1 MAQLNSSVVQGSLR
15 VTDTTYTTDLV
26 VSGSKTARYALIA
39 PTSAGA
45 PTWRALTNA
54 DVGLGNVE
62 NTKLSTWTGS
72 TNITTLGTIGT
83 GTWNATTI
91 AVNKGGTGKTSWTQ
105 WGVLYASAGT
115 TLANTTA
122 GTAGYLLQGNG
133 AAAPSWIQ
141 ATNNNTAST
150 IVKRDSSGNFSAGTI
165 TATVT
170 NATTT
175 EDTTNSLYIVGV
187 TSAASTTLKRD
198 TYAILKKAE
207 LTLGAVNNAG
217 SIKLFSSGANSK
229 AHIIQ
234 GESTTS
240 NDFTHTL
247 PNSNGWVA
255 TGASTGAGDG
265 STPIYLGNNGILSA
279 VSSVSY
285 SLLPTNDSFI
295 LTEGDNSANPPATAK
310 ATIPSNYALN
320 RKIFYSQ
327 DTPSVTDA
335 DLGMFWFQ
343 PASFTM
349 EDLKCLIVGVVA
361 TNTTSVT
368 INNDDITTDMV
379 VVKCVL
385 SNPSAQTGDLTWT
398 TTGKDP
404 EDPNSRGNIVV
415 NGTINGTTSMTF
427 YLIHAR

>member
-1 MAQLNSSVVQGSLR
+1 MAQLGSSVVQGSLR
-15 VTDTTYTTDLV
+15 VTDTTYTTDLII
-26 VSGSKTARYALIA
+26 SGSKTARYALIA

-83 GTWNATTI
+83 GTWNASTI

-105 WGVLYASAGT
+105 WGVLYASADT

-122 GTAGYLLQGNG
+122 GTSGYLLQGNG

-198 TYAILKKAE
+198 TYAILNKAT
-207 LTLGAVNNAG
+207 LTLGAANNEG
-217 SIKLFSSGANSK
+217 NLKLFSSGANSK
-229 AHIIQ
+229 AHIIK
-234 GESTTS
+234 GTSTT
-240 NDFTHTL
+240 NDITHTL
-247 PNSNGWVA
+247 PNATGWLA
-255 TGASTGAGDG
+255 TGATSGVG
-265 STPIYLGNNGILSA
+265 STNAPIYLNTSG
-279 VSSVSY
+279 
-285 SLLPTNDSFI
+285 I
-295 LTEGDNSANPPATAK
+295 LTETGIIDFAHGGTNTSGQADHQILIGTGTSLEWRVLDGSDLTTAIQYQ
-310 ATIPSNYALN
+310 T
-320 RKIFYSQ
+320 
-327 DTPSVTDA
+327 DTPASTDVVPGTIWLRPTSV
-335 DLGMFWFQ
+335 
-343 PASFTM
+343 SI
-349 EDLKCLIVGVVA
+349 EDLKCLVVQLNSISGDGSQQVSA
-361 TNTTSVT
+361 TYNSDS
-368 INNDDITTDMV
+368 INQHMV
-379 VVKCVL
+379 VVGYSF
-385 SNPSAQTGDLTWT
+385 SNPAAVVGDLTWT
-398 TTGKDP
+398 TTDANPTLTVQGY
-404 EDPNSRGNIVV
+404 
-415 NGTINGTTSMTF
+415 INGNTNIIL
-427 YLIHAR
+427 YLLPERGA

>member
-15 VTDTTYTTDLV
+15 VTDTTYTTNENISSLTASQAVVTDANKNLISRNIYNKTSAGNLEWTSAANDIHLV
-26 VSGSKTARYALIA
+26 TKNTLAYWNGLYNASSSNLAYCNKGAFGNMAIKTKGNGFSDSSNTISVAYGTSANTAVQGNQTIFTLNGSTKNSGSSNTSFYA
-39 PTSAGA
+39 PTSSGA
-45 PTWRALTNA
+45 TNQILVSGGTNA
-54 DVGLGNVE
+54 PV
-62 NTKLSTWTGS
+62 WT
-72 TNITTLGTIGT
+72 
-83 GTWNATTI
+83 
-91 AVNKGGTGKTSWTQ
+91 
-105 WGVLYASAGT
+105 
-115 TLANTTA
+115 
-122 GTAGYLLQGNG
+122 
-133 AAAPSWIQ
+133 AAA
-141 ATNNNTAST
+141 TL
-150 IVKRDSSGNFSAGTI
+150 VSA
-165 TATVT
+165 T
-170 NATTT
+170 NATSGTAAY
-175 EDTTNSLYIVGV
+175 TN
-187 TSAASTTLKRD
+187 
-198 TYAILKKAE
+198 
-207 LTLGAVNNAG
+207 LTLGNSENV
-217 SIKLFSSGANSK
+217 SSATAHSEGKITLYSAATN

-234 GESTTS
+234 GQSAT

-247 PNSNGWVA
+247 PNSTGWVA

-295 LTEGDNSANPPATAK
+295 LTEGDSSANPPAVAQ

-327 DTPSVTDA
+327 NEPSVTNA

-361 TNTTSVT
+361 TDTTSVT

-385 SNPSAQTGDLTWT
+385 SNPSAQVGDLTWT

-404 EDPNSRGNIVV
+404 EDPNSHGNIVV
-415 NGTINGTTSMTF
+415 NGTINGTTAMTF